1 MMAIVAASIAGHSRY
16 PTSARSGTAAAMR
29 FLLAVTSDPLTGLP
43 CSRGDSGVGPRQL
56 PSRQQRPKHDRQY
69 ARERNPENDA

>member
-1 MMAIVAASIAGHSRY
+1 MAIVAASIAGRSRY

-29 FLLAVTSDPLTGLP
+29 FLLAVNSDPLTGLP
-43 CSRGDSGVGPRQL
+43 GSRGDSGVGPRQL

>member
-1 MMAIVAASIAGHSRY
+1 MAIAAALITGRSRY
-16 PTSARSGTAAAMR
+16 PTAAISAAMR

-43 CSRGDSGVGPRQL
+43 GSRGDSGVGPRQL

>member
-29 FLLAVTSDPLTGLP
+29 FLLAVTSDPLAGLP